1 MLNYKS
7 KHVFGPE
14 ANVDGALSIGKIDP
28 FDILFLDEGKI
39 GWITENGEK
48 FIIDDKKQVRIES
61 ELPSVGEEN
70 VLFVCKE
77 SLYIWNGSEYIL
89 IVDDYATLKDRVSNL
104 ENSIAA
110 NTSAIELLT
119 NGTSAEE
126 VDSVNDLIQYVNEHG
141 SEVTGMKADIKANTD
156 AIAAICP
163 ENSSYHSLKD
173 VEDDI
178 DELYENVLYK
188 DADTYSLKTVAQGIV
203 PAINEVHD
211 EVEAIKDGTVIDSF
225 ADVESIFEILENT
238 LREHLFIDYT
248 KVEFDVTELVSSAH
262 IYGVSWDRTDTPV
275 LTRIDEAAS
284 FHSPVVAV
292 DTSVGSSPFDNLMPW
307 AGMEK
312 ITDENGQSLVSI
324 PRFWYRWTSTED
336 ALALQIADAPVN
348 GFHVSPMHADRGDGK
363 GERDVAYIGRYHC
376 DGVRGSITG
385 IIPTTNVTRAQ
396 VRASISSTAAG
407 YYQQDFAAW
416 WTIRM
421 LFLVEHATWDGQAV
435 IGEGNISGS
444 IVKNGATDN
453 MIYHTGMVTEA
464 NGNAGNQY
472 RWIENPWSNV
482 GEWVD
487 GITFDGANIY
497 IFNNP
502 TQMSDDVTAE
512 GAVKLSYQRSYN
524 DDGEV
529 VGWIQDWGIPENEG
543 LEYAMYP
550 TILSDVDFEYPH
562 YVQDACGALSGGAV
576 LVSGGNCVSVPSF
589 GPFVCNGVYG
599 ASESVPYVGA
609 RLQKLP

>member
-89 IVDDYATLKDRVSNL
+89 IVDDYATLKDKVSKL
-104 ENSIAA
+104 ENSITA

-119 NGTSAEE
+119 NGVNAEE
-126 VDSVNDLIQYVNEHG
+126 VDSVNDLIQYVKDHG
-141 SEVTGMKADIKANTD
+141 GEVTGIKADIKANAD
-156 AIAAICP
+156 AIAGIK
-163 ENSSYHSLKD
+163 NSEYIND
-173 VEDDI
+173 FATVELGMSNIHKQFRDDI
-178 DELYENVLYK
+178 GYTIALN
-188 DADTYSLKTVAQGIV
+188 TNKTTLVE
-203 PAINEVHD
+203 AINEVHD
-211 EVEAIKDGTVIDSF
+211 EVEAVKDGTVIDSF

-284 FHSPVVAV
+284 FPSPVVAV

-324 PRFWYRWTSTED
+324 PKFWYRWTSTED
-336 ALALQIADAPVN
+336 ALTLQIADAPVN

-376 DGVRGSITG
+376 AVAG
-385 IIPTTNVTRAQ
+385 
-396 VRASISSTAAG
+396 ASIGSVTNALPLTDIQRVGARYAITSAVEGGG
-407 YYQQDFAAW
+407 YFLQDFAAW
-416 WTIRM
+416 WTVRM

-444 IVKNGATDN
+444 IVNNGATDN
-453 MIYHTGMVTEA
+453 MAYHTGMVTEA
-464 NGNAGNQY
+464 NGDAGNQY

-482 GEWVD
+482 AEWID
-487 GITFDGANIY
+487 GITFDGADIY

-502 TQMSDDVTAE
+502 EQMSDDVTAE
-512 GAVKLSYQRSYN
+512 GAVKLGYQRST
-524 DDGEV
+524 DTM
-529 VGWIQDWGIPENEG
+529 GWIQDFGIPDNEG

-550 TILSDVDFEYPH
+550 TKLAEVTDMTPQYIG
-562 YVQDACGALSGGAV
+562 DACNGASDGVVLFSGGGCI
-576 LVSGGNCVSVPSF
+576 SEPFF
-589 GPFVCNGVYG
+589 GPFLCGGLHG
-599 ASESVPYVGA
+599 ASVSDPDVGA